1 MDCPFTGD
9 PLILLK
15 AMQPDVTVVHVQM
28 ADAEGNAR
36 LLGPRWDN
44 NEALKAARQVIV
56 VAEQVVPTELIRRQ
70 PELTVVPGFRVS
82 AVVPLAYGAH
92 PTSVYGCYDYDAEHL
107 TSYVRRT
114 RTQADFQDY
123 LAEYVLEP
131 GSHFEYLEKVGG
143 VRTLTALRADAV
155 RGY

>member
-1 MDCPFTGD
+1 
-9 PLILLK
+9 
-15 AMQPDVTVVHVQM
+15 MQPDVAVVQVQM

-44 NEALKAARQVIV
+44 NEAVKAARQVIV
-56 VAEQVVPTELIRRQ
+56 IAERVVPSELIRRQ
-70 PELTVVPGFRVS
+70 PELTIVPGFRVN

-107 TSYVRRT
+107 QSYAKSS
-114 RTQADFQDY
+114 RTQAGFESY

-131 GSHFEYLEKVGG
+131 GSHFGYLEKVGG
-143 VRTLTALRADAV
+143 VEKVAALRADPV
-155 RGY
+155 LGY